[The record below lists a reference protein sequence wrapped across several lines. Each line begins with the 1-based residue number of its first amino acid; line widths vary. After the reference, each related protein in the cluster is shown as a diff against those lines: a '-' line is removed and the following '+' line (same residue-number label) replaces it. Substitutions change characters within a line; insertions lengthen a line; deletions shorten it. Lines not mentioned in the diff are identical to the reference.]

1 MNRLLLLLFTIAL
14 CAVQYVYTL
23 SIEIKPGE
31 VDCYY
36 EDLEVGERVTISYE
50 VGDGGNLDIDFWV
63 SCNLWVD
70 I

>member
-1 MNRLLLLLFTIAL
+1 MNRLLLLFAIAL

-50 VGDGGNLDIDFWV
+50 VTYTRWDNTRLDTKNPGFMY
-63 SCNLWVD
+63 
-70 I
+70 